1 METKTLSSKTRIMV
15 ESAILIAIGTV
26 LSLIKIVSLP
36 YAGSVTVGALVPV
49 IIISYRHG
57 AGWGVAAGFVYGI
70 VQQLIDIH
78 VLGWVTSWYSIVA
91 VILLDYAV
99 AFAVIGFGG
108 VFRRVI
114 KDQALALASG
124 AFFACVL
131 RFVCHVVSGATV
143 WAGLS
148 IPTEAAL
155 IYSLAYNSTYM
166 IPETL
171 VTVFAS
177 YYLGSVL
184 DFEKQVPERIVRQN
198 RRVPVLRICAWGL
211 ITAALIA
218 DVALIFSK
226 LQDAES
232 GEWLSGGLSLVNWKA
247 VIAVTCFAAAAA
259 AVMFVADRIRKARTE
274 GKE

>member
-1 METKTLSSKTRIMV
+1 MV

-36 YAGSVTVGALVPV
+36 YGGSVTVGALVP
-49 IIISYRHG
+49 IIIIAYRWG
-57 AGWGVAAGFVYGI
+57 AGWGVASGFIYGI
-70 VQQLIDIH
+70 VQQLIGIH
-78 VLGWVTSWYSIVA
+78 VLGYVTTWYSIIA

-108 VFRRVI
+108 LFRKVI
-114 KDQALALASG
+114 KDQALALALG
-124 AFFACVL
+124 ALLACVL
-131 RFVCHVVSGATV
+131 RFICHVVSGATV

-148 IPTEAAL
+148 IPNEAAL

-171 VTVFAS
+171 VTFFAS

-184 DFEKQVPERIVRQN
+184 DFGKPVPERIVRQN

-232 GEWLSGGLSLVNWKA
+232 GEWLSGGLSLVNWKV
-247 VIAVTCFAAAAA
+247 VIAVTCFASVAAIA
-259 AVMFVADRIRKARTE
+259 MFMADGIIRRRKE
-274 GKE
+274 GRE